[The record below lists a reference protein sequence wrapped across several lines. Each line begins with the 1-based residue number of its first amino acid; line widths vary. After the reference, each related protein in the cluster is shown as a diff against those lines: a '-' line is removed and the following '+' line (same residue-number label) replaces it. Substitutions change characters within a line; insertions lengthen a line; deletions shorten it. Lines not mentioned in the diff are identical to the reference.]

1 MELSSEDKKL
11 LTKLKRSKDARIDW
25 LYETRDRIVQV
36 LRRKFEIQISLD
48 YMLAGFDKA
57 LFEMKKTQ
65 GFKTCEEY
73 SSIVRNISSLL
84 NNILHPDEE
93 LKQCEPSITLQGYN
107 DEELERVAKN
117 LPEFVDVFGELTKLL
132 DENLEKCSSL
142 VDIRGKF
149 KRAVADSIMALGNSY
164 EATSL
169 EYYREIVEDEIK
181 RFEKVVNLANSS
193 NWNEGY
199 KIKYSKPKKE
209 IEKNGETIES
219 IINSSEQ
226 TAKVIEAFV
235 NYQTYD
241 RVLMRSKQQY
251 AEGIIIGIKEYL
263 EYIQLLL
270 DRASTAA
277 DQETSQAYL
286 QKIYFSWA
294 NHKRHTMPWPTDR
307 EHNEKRYDKKTMATV
322 VSEEMA
328 QITAESL
335 KNMIKTLES
344 KSRDEKKIESKL
356 TSALAQVE
364 KVVALLDEMQAKC
377 SRANKTTGEK
387 LKKLLIELN
396 TMLDEFNGV
405 KTEQSLEVK

>member
-25 LYETRDRIVQV
+25 LYETRDRIVQL

-48 YMLAGFDKA
+48 YMLAGFNKA
-57 LFEMKKTQ
+57 LSEMKKTQ
-65 GFKTCEEY
+65 SFKTCEEY
-73 SSIVRNISSLL
+73 STIVRNISSLL

-93 LKQCEPSITLQGYN
+93 LKQCEPLITLQGYN
-107 DEELERVAKN
+107 DEELERIAKN

-149 KRAVADSIMALGNSY
+149 KRAFADSIMALGNSY

-193 NWNEGY
+193 NWHEGY

-219 IINSSEQ
+219 IMASPEKL
-226 TAKVIEAFV
+226 TKVIEAFV

-241 RVLMRSKQQY
+241 RVIMRSKQKY
-251 AEGIIIGIKEYL
+251 AESIVAGIKEYL

-270 DRASTAA
+270 DRASTATE
-277 DQETSQAYL
+277 QETSQSYL
-286 QKIYFSWA
+286 QKICFSWA
-294 NHKRHTMPWPTDR
+294 NHKRYTMPWPIDR
-307 EHNEKRYDKKTMATV
+307 EHNEKIYDKKTMTTV
-322 VSEEMA
+322 VKEEME
-328 QITAESL
+328 QITVESL
-335 KNMIKTLES
+335 KNMLKSLET
-344 KSRDEKKIESKL
+344 KGRDEKKIDAKL
-356 TSALAQVE
+356 SSALSQLE
-364 KVVALLDEMQAKC
+364 GLVALLDNVQAKC
-377 SRANKTTGEK
+377 AKANKATGEK
-387 LKKLLIELN
+387 LQKLLTELN
-396 TMLDEFNGV
+396 VMLDEFTGLKRDQGV
-405 KTEQSLEVK
+405 EIK